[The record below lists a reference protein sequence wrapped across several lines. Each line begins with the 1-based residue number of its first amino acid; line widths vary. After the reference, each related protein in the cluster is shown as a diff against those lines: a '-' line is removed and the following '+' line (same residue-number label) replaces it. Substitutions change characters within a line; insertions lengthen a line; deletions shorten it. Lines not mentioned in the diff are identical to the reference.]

1 MPDIRYKRVGYVA
14 LNTTDRARSVAFQR
28 DTMGLSLRMPPGA
41 EVGASILSGG
51 NSACEV
57 AFYEGPVPGL
67 RRVAFEIESER
78 SLENARAHLAALGLS
93 TTAVGAAELGAFSQ
107 RAAFRFAEPR
117 TGLNIELFV
126 SSGAIPP
133 PSPYESPVTNIRQ
146 LGHIVVYA
154 TDAPALTA
162 FFLGELNFRAS
173 DFIGEAAFLRCFPN
187 PFHHS
192 FAVVPGNE
200 NRLNHV
206 NFLVRDL
213 DDVGRALYRLKAQR
227 VPIVFGPGRHPPS
240 GSVFLYF
247 TDPDGYTFEFSTGME
262 EFPEDD
268 PRLPRRLPL
277 TAESLDYWGS
287 DRAAEYGQVGPFTA
301 TP

>member
-14 LNTTDRARSVAFQR
+14 LNTTDRVRSLAFHR
-28 DTMGLSLRMPPGA
+28 DTMGLSLRVPPGA
-41 EVGASILSGG
+41 EVGASILSSG

-57 AFYEGPVPGL
+57 ALYDAPAPGL

-78 SLENARAHLAALGLS
+78 SLENARVHLAALGLV
-93 TTAVGAAELGAFSQ
+93 TTAVGAADLGAFSQ

-117 TGLNIELFV
+117 TGLNIEMFV
-126 SSGAIPP
+126 SSGEISPA
-133 PSPYESPVTNIRQ
+133 SPYELPLTNIRQ
-146 LGHIVVYA
+146 LGHVVVYV

-162 FFLGELNFRAS
+162 FFLDELNFRAS
-173 DFIGEAAFLRCFPN
+173 DFVGDAAFLRCFPN

-192 FAVVPGNE
+192 FAIVPGSE

-206 NFLVRDL
+206 NFLVSDL

-262 EFPEDD
+262 EFPEHE
-268 PRLPRRLPL
+268 PRLPRHLPL

-287 DRAAEYGQVGPFTA
+287 ERAAEYGQVGPFML